1 MKQWT
6 SFSKVAPLY
15 GNNLHYNIED
25 ILVYYCFTKK
35 RIIEFDV
42 PESIAHV
49 ITPVP
54 SEDPARIKEISK
66 MEDFSKVLD
75 LYYKS
80 LTPKITS

>member
-1 MKQWT
+1 VK
-6 SFSKVAPLY
+6 
-15 GNNLHYNIED
+15 
-25 ILVYYCFTKK
+25 YYCFTKK

-42 PESIAHV
+42 PESIVHV

-54 SEDPARIKEISK
+54 SDDPARLKEVAN

-75 LYYKS
+75 LFYKS